1 MKVYLAGPYQWKDRI
16 RVYAEEAR
24 AAGIEITST
33 WLEETHKPT
42 IEVHEVPADEN
53 AQYAKND
60 LRDIDEAS
68 VLILF
73 AVPATDSPIPRAGRH
88 VEFGYALAKGKAILV
103 VGNER
108 ENIFHYLPNI
118 FRCSDWQT
126 AMYYLRAA
134 LASL

>member
-88 VEFGYALAKGKAILV
+88 VEFGYALAKDKPIIV
-103 VGNER
+103 VGPEL
-108 ENIFHYLPNI
+108 ENIFHYLPKVRRA
-118 FRCSDWQT
+118 FTWDE
-126 AMYYLRAA
+126 ALRF
-134 LASL
+134 LSILT